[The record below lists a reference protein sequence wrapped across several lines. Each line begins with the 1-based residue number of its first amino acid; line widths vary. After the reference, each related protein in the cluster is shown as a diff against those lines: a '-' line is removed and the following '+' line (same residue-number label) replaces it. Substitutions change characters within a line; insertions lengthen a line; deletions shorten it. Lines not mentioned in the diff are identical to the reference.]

1 MTLNTEEMKR
11 QKRTMSIVVIYQ
23 IVVILLS
30 VALNIFVFEV
40 HPFVVTLPSNELFQ
54 TLIIATVLLVL
65 NHTWLMTAT
74 ELTRARFKMYSTP
87 EEWLASGT
95 NREDATKKGISELER
110 HHSTHQNT
118 TENVV
123 YYVLLALIFVF
134 SSPPIIVATVWLV
147 GFAVA
152 RLGYTYSYL
161 YGKDNARGLFMS
173 LSLLA
178 MYGLASYLVMSLII

>member
-11 QKRTMSIVVIYQ
+11 QKRTMSIVVVYQ

-74 ELTRARFKMYSTP
+74 ELTRVRFKMYSTP

-95 NREDATKKGISELER
+95 NRGDATKKGISELER

-118 TENVV
+118 KENVV

-134 SSPPIIVATVWLV
+134 SSPPTIVATVWLV
-147 GFAVA
+147 DFAVA

>member
-11 QKRTMSIVVIYQ
+11 QKRTMSIVVIYR

-123 YYVLLALIFVF
+123 YYVLLAFIFVF

-178 MYGLASYLVMSLII
+178 MYGLASYLVISLIS

>member
-11 QKRTMSIVVIYQ
+11 QKRTMSIVVVYQ

-74 ELTRARFKMYSTP
+74 ELTRVRFKMYSTP

-134 SSPPIIVATVWLV
+134 SSPPTIVATVWLV

>member
-74 ELTRARFKMYSTP
+74 ELTRVRFKMYSTP

-95 NREDATKKGISELER
+95 NRGDATKKGISELER

-134 SSPPIIVATVWLV
+134 SSLPTIVATVWLV

-178 MYGLASYLVMSLII
+178 VYGLASYLVMSLII

>member
-134 SSPPIIVATVWLV
+134 SSLPTIVATVWLV

-178 MYGLASYLVMSLII
+178 VYGLASYLVMSLII

>member
-11 QKRTMSIVVIYQ
+11 QKRTMSIVVIYR

-74 ELTRARFKMYSTP
+74 ELTRVRFKMYSTP

-95 NREDATKKGISELER
+95 NRGDATKKGISELER

-118 TENVV
+118 KENVV

-134 SSPPIIVATVWLV
+134 SSPPTIVATVWLV

-178 MYGLASYLVMSLII
+178 VYGLASYLVMSLII

>member
-11 QKRTMSIVVIYQ
+11 QKRTMSIVIIYQ
-23 IVVILLS
+23 IVLILLS
-30 VALNIFVFEV
+30 FALNLFVFEV
-40 HPFVVTLPSNELFQ
+40 HPFALTLPSKELFQ
-54 TLIIATVLLVL
+54 ALIIATVLLVL

-74 ELTRARFKMYSTP
+74 ELTRVRFKMHSTS
-87 EEWLASGT
+87 EEWAASGT
-95 NREDATKKGISELER
+95 NREDASKEGISELER

-123 YYVLLALIFVF
+123 YFALLALIFVF
-134 SSPPIIVATVWLV
+134 SSPPTIVATVWLV

-178 MYGLASYLVMSLII
+178 MYGLTSYLVISLVI

>member
-74 ELTRARFKMYSTP
+74 ELTRVRFKMYSTP

-134 SSPPIIVATVWLV
+134 SSPPTIVATVWLV

>member
-11 QKRTMSIVVIYQ
+11 QKRTMSIVIIYQ
-23 IVVILLS
+23 IVLILLS
-30 VALNIFVFEV
+30 FALNLFVFEV
-40 HPFVVTLPSNELFQ
+40 HPFAATLPSKELFQ
-54 TLIIATVLLVL
+54 ALIIATVLLVL

-74 ELTRARFKMYSTP
+74 ELTRARFKMHSTP
-87 EEWLASGT
+87 EEWAASGT
-95 NREDATKKGISELER
+95 NREDASKEGISELER

-123 YYVLLALIFVF
+123 YFALLALIFAF
-134 SSPPIIVATVWLV
+134 SSPPTIVATVWLV

-161 YGKDNARGLFMS
+161 YGKDNPRGLFMS

-178 MYGLASYLVMSLII
+178 MYGLTSYLVISLVI

>member
-11 QKRTMSIVVIYQ
+11 QKRTMSIVVIYR

-74 ELTRARFKMYSTP
+74 ELTRVRFKMYSTP

-95 NREDATKKGISELER
+95 NRGDATKKGISELER

-134 SSPPIIVATVWLV
+134 SSPPTIVATVWLV

>member
-95 NREDATKKGISELER
+95 NREDTTKKGISELER

-123 YYVLLALIFVF
+123 YYVLLAFIFVF

-178 MYGLASYLVMSLII
+178 VYGLASYLVMSLII

>member
-11 QKRTMSIVVIYQ
+11 QKRTMSIVVVYQ

-74 ELTRARFKMYSTP
+74 ELTRVRFKMYSTP

-95 NREDATKKGISELER
+95 NRGDATKKGISELER

-118 TENVV
+118 KENVV
-123 YYVLLALIFVF
+123 YYVLLAFIFVF

>member
-11 QKRTMSIVVIYQ
+11 QKRTMSIVVVYQ

-74 ELTRARFKMYSTP
+74 ELTRARF
-87 EEWLASGT
+87 
-95 NREDATKKGISELER
+95 
-110 HHSTHQNT
+110 
-118 TENVV
+118 
-123 YYVLLALIFVF
+123 
-134 SSPPIIVATVWLV
+134 
-147 GFAVA
+147 
-152 RLGYTYSYL
+152 
-161 YGKDNARGLFMS
+161 
-173 LSLLA
+173 
-178 MYGLASYLVMSLII
+178 

>member
-1 MTLNTEEMKR
+1 
-11 QKRTMSIVVIYQ
+11 
-23 IVVILLS
+23 
-30 VALNIFVFEV
+30 
-40 HPFVVTLPSNELFQ
+40 
-54 TLIIATVLLVL
+54 
-65 NHTWLMTAT
+65 
-74 ELTRARFKMYSTP
+74 MYSTL

-123 YYVLLALIFVF
+123 YYVLLAFIFVF

>member
-178 MYGLASYLVMSLII
+178 VYGLASYLVMSLII

>member
-11 QKRTMSIVVIYQ
+11 QKRTMSIVVIYR

-74 ELTRARFKMYSTP
+74 ELTRVRFKMYSTP

-95 NREDATKKGISELER
+95 NRGDATKKGISELER

-118 TENVV
+118 KENVV

-178 MYGLASYLVMSLII
+178 VYGLASYLVMSLII

>member
-1 MTLNTEEMKR
+1 MTLSTEEMKR
-11 QKRTMSIVVIYQ
+11 
-23 IVVILLS
+23 
-30 VALNIFVFEV
+30 
-40 HPFVVTLPSNELFQ
+40 
-54 TLIIATVLLVL
+54 
-65 NHTWLMTAT
+65 
-74 ELTRARFKMYSTP
+74 
-87 EEWLASGT
+87 
-95 NREDATKKGISELER
+95 
-110 HHSTHQNT
+110 QNT

-134 SSPPIIVATVWLV
+134 SLPPTIVATVWLV

-161 YGKDNARGLFMS
+161 YGKDYARGLFMS

>member
-11 QKRTMSIVVIYQ
+11 QKRTMSIVVIYR

-74 ELTRARFKMYSTP
+74 ELTRVRFKMYSTP

-134 SSPPIIVATVWLV
+134 SSPPTIVATVWLV

-178 MYGLASYLVMSLII
+178 VYGLASYLVMSLII

>member
-74 ELTRARFKMYSTP
+74 ELTRVRFKMYSTP

-110 HHSTHQNT
+110 HHGTYQNT

-134 SSPPIIVATVWLV
+134 SSPPTIVATVWLV

>member
-11 QKRTMSIVVIYQ
+11 QKRTMSIVVVYQ

-74 ELTRARFKMYSTP
+74 ELTRVRFKMYSTP

-95 NREDATKKGISELER
+95 NRGDATKKGISELER

-123 YYVLLALIFVF
+123 YYVLLAFIFVF

>member
-11 QKRTMSIVVIYQ
+11 QKRTMSIVVIYR

-40 HPFVVTLPSNELFQ
+40 HPFVVTLPSNQLFQ

-74 ELTRARFKMYSTP
+74 ELTRVRFKMYSTP

-95 NREDATKKGISELER
+95 NRGDATKKGISELER

-134 SSPPIIVATVWLV
+134 SSLPTIVATVWLV

>member
-123 YYVLLALIFVF
+123 YYVLLAFIFVF

>member
-74 ELTRARFKMYSTP
+74 ELTRVRFKMYSTP

-118 TENVV
+118 KENVV

-134 SSPPIIVATVWLV
+134 SSPPTIVATVWLV

>member
-11 QKRTMSIVVIYQ
+11 QKRTMSIVVIYR

-74 ELTRARFKMYSTP
+74 ELTRVRFKMYSTP

-95 NREDATKKGISELER
+95 NRGDATKKGISELER

-118 TENVV
+118 KENVV

-134 SSPPIIVATVWLV
+134 SSPPTIVATVWLV

>member
-11 QKRTMSIVVIYQ
+11 QKRTMSIVVVYQ

-123 YYVLLALIFVF
+123 YYVLLAFIFVF

>member
-30 VALNIFVFEV
+30 VALSIFVFKV

-134 SSPPIIVATVWLV
+134 SSPPTIVATVWLV

>member
-74 ELTRARFKMYSTP
+74 ELTRVRFKMYSTP

-95 NREDATKKGISELER
+95 NRGDATKKGISELER

-134 SSPPIIVATVWLV
+134 SSPPTIVATVWLV